1 MRIHALLL
9 ALATLALLAACAQ
22 EAPPRTGKVRVCA
35 TTGMVA
41 DLAKRVGGERVEVE
55 ALMGPGVDPHLYSAS
70 PSDLERLRA
79 ADLVLYS
86 GRLLEGKMT
95 DIFTSLARRKPVFAA
110 TEGIPDERL
119 LSPPE
124 LDGHFDPHV
133 WFDVALWSETLAT
146 VAQALAEVDPPH
158 ADEYRARAAAY
169 RTELL
174 ALHDEVKAA
183 IAAIP
188 KERRVLI
195 TSHDA
200 FRYFGRAY
208 DIEVRGLQGISTALD
223 AGVRDVQDLAALVA
237 ERRIKAIFVETSVP
251 ENAIRAVQ
259 HAAREKGHDVRI
271 GGELFSDAMGD
282 APPADNYPGMV
293 RENVRKIVEA
303 LR

>member
-1 MRIHALLL
+1 VRVLALLL
-9 ALATLALLAACAQ
+9 LPLALVAACAR
-22 EAPPRTGKVRVCA
+22 EAHPRSGKVRVCA

-41 DLAKRVGGERVEVE
+41 DLARRVGGDRVEVD
-55 ALMGPGVDPHLYSAS
+55 ALMGPGVDPHLFTAS

-110 TEGIPDERL
+110 TEAIPDERL

-124 LDGHFDPHV
+124 LEGHFDPHV
-133 WFDVALWSETLAT
+133 WFDVALWSETLAV

-169 RTELL
+169 RSELL
-174 ALHDEVKAA
+174 ALHEEVKAA
-183 IAAIP
+183 LATVP
-188 KERRVLI
+188 KERRVLV

-208 DIEVRGLQGISTALD
+208 DIEVRGLQGVSTALD
-223 AGVRDVQDLAALVA
+223 AGVRDVQDLAVLVT
-237 ERRIKAIFVETSVP
+237 ERKVKAIFVETSVS
-251 ENAIRAVQ
+251 EAAIRAVQ
-259 HAAREKGHDVRI
+259 HAAREKGHEVAI
-271 GGELFSDAMGD
+271 GGKLYSDAMGD
-282 APPADNYPGMV
+282 EPPADAYPGMV
-293 RENVRKIVEA
+293 RANVKTIVEA
-303 LR
+303 LK

>member
-1 MRIHALLL
+1 MRILALLL
-9 ALATLALLAACAQ
+9 ALLGACAP
-22 EAPPRTGKVRVCA
+22 EAARTRTGKVRVCA

-41 DLAKRVGGERVEVE
+41 DLAKRVGGDRVEVD
-55 ALMGPGVDPHLYSAS
+55 AIMGPGVDPHLFAAS
-70 PSDLERLRA
+70 PGDLERLRA

-95 DIFTSLARRKPVFAA
+95 DIFTSLARKKPVFAA
-110 TEGIPDERL
+110 TEAIPDERL

-124 LDGHFDPHV
+124 LEGHFDPHV
-133 WFDVALWSETLAT
+133 WFDVALWSETLAV

-174 ALHDEVKAA
+174 ALHEEVKAA
-183 IAAIP
+183 IATIP
-188 KERRVLI
+188 RERRVLI

-208 DIEVRGLQGISTALD
+208 DIEVRGLQGVSTALD
-223 AGVRDVQDLAALVA
+223 AGVRDVQDLAGLIV
-237 ERRIKAIFVETSVP
+237 ERKIKAIFVETSVS
-251 ENAIRAVQ
+251 EAAIRAVQ
-259 HAAREKGHDVRI
+259 HAANEKGHEVRI
-271 GGELFSDAMGD
+271 GGKLYSDAMGD
-282 APPADNYPGMV
+282 APPADVYPGMV
-293 RENVRKIVEA
+293 RANVKTIVEA